1 MRHFS
6 TIFWHEVRMLF
17 LNPSTYIAAVLFLAF
32 MGFIFMNILDGFT
45 RTAQDVSP
53 AVNFFRTFFLPVWV
67 MVPLL
72 TMKSLAEERR
82 SGTLETLLTAPVST
96 TEVVLAKFGAAYLL
110 YLMMWLST
118 LGFIAVLHH
127 FAKDPRFLDLGPL
140 AGGYIFVAVTG
151 LLYVAVGTLASA
163 LARSQAVAAVLAFAG
178 LFGLT
183 LGLHLAGQLSFVQ
196 QESLHSLRDAVDSV
210 DVFRHLEDFTRGVV
224 DTRQIVF
231 YLTGTALTLILS
243 ILGVEAKILRS

>member
-1 MRHFS
+1 
-6 TIFWHEVRMLF
+6 MLF
-17 LNPSTYIAAVLFLAF
+17 LNPSTYIAAVLFLLF
-32 MGFIFMNILDGFT
+32 MGFIFMGILDGFT
-45 RTAQDVSP
+45 KAAQDVSP
-53 AVNFFRTFFLPVWV
+53 AVEFFKFFFLPVWV

-72 TMKSLAEERR
+72 TMKGLAEERR
-82 SGTLETLLTAPVST
+82 SGTLETLLTAPVSAA
-96 TEVVLAKFGAAYLL
+96 EVVFAKFGAAYLL
-110 YLMMWLST
+110 YMLMWLAT

-127 FAKDPRFLDLGPL
+127 FSKDARFLDLGPL
-140 AGGYIFVAVTG
+140 AGGYLFVAVTG

-178 LFGLT
+178 LFALT
-183 LGLHLAGQLSFVQ
+183 LGLTWASGMTFVQ
-196 QESLHSLRDAVDSV
+196 QESLHQVRSALESA

-243 ILGVEAKILRS
+243 ILGVEAKVLHS